1 MDSDAVRTSK
11 RKTLHKA
18 FISSLFAK
26 MNSMLILRSRNSRG
40 DGPTEGNIPFQL
52 RQIHKSS

>member
-1 MDSDAVRTSK
+1 MDGDGVRTSE
-11 RKTLHKA
+11 RKTLRKA

-40 DGPTEGNIPFQL
+40 DGPMEDNVPSQL
-52 RQIHKSS
+52 RQIHKNS